1 MHFVSFTI
9 QKWAITKYNIFQL
22 QYREVGHFQIYF
34 VSFAIQK
41 LDTTRCTIFQLQ
53 YRSGTLESQ

>member
-34 VSFAIQK
+34 VSFASYNTEVE
-41 LDTTRCTIFQLQ
+41 L
-53 YRSGTLESQ
+53 